1 MSFAY
6 KVEELL
12 ALRDSVSESAIS
24 IDRFADEDVIKGQ
37 SAALTLSHSHTLTL
51 HFTRAGP
58 TCLEFYTTS
67 SLQLNTLLPLIHIF
81 AAFEA
86 NTSYAE
92 HVLRPSASASANLTS
107 RSSGRSLRPPVAQ
120 PLALAAPQK
129 RPSPTPSFK
138 RGKAEKLLKE
148 HGSPPGMRVTAGG
161 RIVPSD
167 LPLLGTSRFPD
178 NSFRPSTL
186 RVTPGNVMSAQT
198 QSINNPAARIELVEG
213 QPYICIGDQ
222 AFALPA
228 VNTNS
233 LPASGGSAAMA
244 PFTKQLPDPSTLSTH
259 GSMAGLSYGPSRT
272 DSTSPFAGLDLPTLR
287 TQQSLKKQE
296 LRQVEQ
302 TEVLQA
308 SHQTEAWRS
317 SMIEKKRCLIV
328 ELDALRKSITA
339 LEKENGPTPQSNA
352 SGVNGSV
359 PGSAPLPTFVPQMQQ
374 PVSQAM
380 YPYPAANPY
389 TPMMMY
395 PPPYSAFPSFPAPE
409 STPFVPPPV
418 NPPHSPGSASRR
430 SHAIEI
436 KPPQEGTSK
445 PTLNPK
451 SPTYQPPMKANTIR
465 GAAPPTPSPPKQAP
479 WRTEEDPQS
488 RDAQRALSQKPS
500 FSSID
505 TTDFFPTNTHE
516 HSSTRLAPR
525 AFEPKKATNDST
537 AIPSTPEKHWPASP
551 WNEGNSGRSKTNE
564 SSSKLTSWPE
574 AFGKQRSS
582 SSLRQSAAA
591 QLPTSVSGR
600 APIMGAYAPNLATT
614 NNILTQSDSDQRT
627 GTDENWPFSRK
638 AVNHVPS
645 TYQEGYQAGY
655 DHIGMPD
662 TPEVLQGYVQGL
674 LHFLSDES
682 KKGRLDGAVRD
693 IYAHGIDSRSPSLRG
708 LVAGSMPH
716 DSAVSM
722 TFNRNTAQ
730 STNYE
735 NLRSSKDSL
744 PASMYRDPGYI
755 SQGNF
760 KDAQSA
766 YALLN
771 EAAYISRQRNVSG
784 MPYPGS
790 AGQFLDRVATGRNGA
805 IASGENE
812 SAKAIQDKCVAGS
825 TDATLIN
832 TGFGRQFSGNQV
844 HNGGYGTPL
853 SSQRF
858 YPTPKELTPNGFG
871 GDSVPSMRP
880 LADHRLSGLDG
891 AMDDLADLII
901 ETHAEDDRT
910 RADSRPTGAPT
921 DTIVEAEEPTA
932 SCFKSSGGKGK
943 QKAPGSP
950 SKSSSHGR
958 DNSVSSPNPPS
969 SPKKS
974 GELSPAKAKLE
985 QVTNKFRRN
994 KKDDPRT
1001 MSPEDKMRR
1010 SDKWRKRFQVIK
1022 TTELEEIEEHRRN
1035 TRS

>member
-1 MSFAY
+1 
-6 KVEELL
+6 
-12 ALRDSVSESAIS
+12 
-24 IDRFADEDVIKGQ
+24 
-37 SAALTLSHSHTLTL
+37 
-51 HFTRAGP
+51 
-58 TCLEFYTTS
+58 
-67 SLQLNTLLPLIHIF
+67 
-81 AAFEA
+81 
-86 NTSYAE
+86 
-92 HVLRPSASASANLTS
+92 
-107 RSSGRSLRPPVAQ
+107 
-120 PLALAAPQK
+120 
-129 RPSPTPSFK
+129 
-138 RGKAEKLLKE
+138 
-148 HGSPPGMRVTAGG
+148 
-161 RIVPSD
+161 
-167 LPLLGTSRFPD
+167 
-178 NSFRPSTL
+178 
-186 RVTPGNVMSAQT
+186 
-198 QSINNPAARIELVEG
+198 
-213 QPYICIGDQ
+213 
-222 AFALPA
+222 
-228 VNTNS
+228 
-233 LPASGGSAAMA
+233 MA
-244 PFTKQLPDPSTLSTH
+244 PFAKQLPDPSTLSTH

-272 DSTSPFAGLDLPTLR
+272 NSTSPFAGLDLPTIKN
-287 TQQSLKKQE
+287 QQSLKKQE

-339 LEKENGPTPQSNA
+339 LEKENGPAPQSNA
-352 SGVNGSV
+352 FPGPIGTV
-359 PGSAPLPTFVPQMQQ
+359 PGSAPLPTFVPQMQ
-374 PVSQAM
+374 PPIPQAM
-380 YPYPAANPY
+380 YPYPTANPY

-409 STPFVPPPV
+409 PTSFVPSPA

-465 GAAPPTPSPPKQAP
+465 GAAPPTPSPPKQSP

-488 RDAQRALSQKPS
+488 GDAQRALSQKPS
-500 FSSID
+500 FSSVD
-505 TTDFFPTNTHE
+505 TTDFFPMNTHE

-525 AFEPKKATNDST
+525 AFEPKKATDDST

-551 WNEGNSGRSKTNE
+551 WNEGNSGRSKPNE
-564 SSSKLTSWPE
+564 PSSKLTSWPE
-574 AFGKQRSS
+574 AFGKQQSS
-582 SSLRQSAAA
+582 SSLRQSAAT
-591 QLPTSVSGR
+591 QLPTSVSER
-600 APIMGAYAPNLATT
+600 TPIMGAYAPNSATS
-614 NNILTQSDSDQRT
+614 NNILTRPDANQRT
-627 GTDENWPFSRK
+627 GTDENWPFSSR

-682 KKGRLDGAVRD
+682 KKDRLDGAVRD
-693 IYAHGIDSRSPSLRG
+693 LYAQGIDSCTPSLRG

-722 TFNRNTAQ
+722 TFNRSTGP
-730 STNYE
+730 STNYV
-735 NLRSSKDSL
+735 NIRSSKDGL
-744 PASMYRDPGYI
+744 PTSMYSDSAYI
-755 SQGNF
+755 SQGNI

-784 MPYPGS
+784 MPYHGS
-790 AGQFLDRVATGRNGA
+790 AGRFLDGVATGRNGT
-805 IASGENE
+805 IATGENE
-812 SAKAIQDKCVAGS
+812 SRQAIQDRGIAAH
-825 TDATLIN
+825 TDASLIK

-844 HNGGYGTPL
+844 QNGGYGTPL

-858 YPTPKELTPNGFG
+858 YPTPKELTPNGPG
-871 GDSVPSMRP
+871 GDYVPSMP
-880 LADHRLSGLDG
+880 PFADHRLSGLDG
-891 AMDDLADLII
+891 AMDDLADLVM
-901 ETHAEDDRT
+901 ETQAEDDLT
-910 RADSRPTGAPT
+910 RADSRRTGAPV
-921 DTIVEAEEPTA
+921 DTIVDAEEPTA

-950 SKSSSHGR
+950 SKSSSHGC
-958 DNSVSSPNPPS
+958 DNSVSSPIPPS

-985 QVTNKFRRN
+985 QVTNKFRRS

-1022 TTELEEIEEHRRN
+1022 TMELEEIEEHRRN